1 MIVPALNYHAAIVQ
15 LSCSQSII
23 LSISLIIWYLYS
35 IEPKWSLANIRD
47 YCVKK
52 AGILPN
58 YNRKQCIKPPRT
70 RQINSSTSLFRFHQ
84 DPDLHIFHTRI
95 SRVPLPGPEETFQ
108 IVFCKRVACIH
119 EKTSLFIY
127 FVSASEYIC
136 NLIEYW
142 YIISYWFLPMMVMID
157 KTRIEFPLWFL
168 VRLPYF
174 FVRKRIWQ
182 EVCRNK
188 ILPISK

>member
-1 MIVPALNYHAAIVQ
+1 MHKTSSDKADKQ
-15 LSCSQSII
+15 LYIPVSVSSR
-23 LSISLIIWYLYS
+23 SGS
-35 IEPKWSLANIRD
+35 PH
-47 YCVKK
+47 
-52 AGILPN
+52 LPH
-58 YNRKQCIKPPRT
+58 PG
-70 RQINSSTSLFRFHQ
+70 
-84 DPDLHIFHTRI
+84 LHIFHTRI